1 MRLAGS
7 HLHADGQPLASHPTC
22 LRLQAPADESVGC
35 VAGNPFQLCRKHMD
49 QVERLL
55 QTTGDCCGALDHE
68 WSVSEPDGREN
79 RHRKEGQQAA
89 CLRGAATPA
98 LREAECEPRRGPCG
112 DGAAS
117 GPHPAPRGG

>member
-7 HLHADGQPLASHPTC
+7 HLHADGQPLASHPTR

-55 QTTGDCCGALDHE
+55 LETTGDCCGALHHE
-68 WSVSEPDGREN
+68 WSVSGPDGREN
-79 RHRKEGQQAA
+79 RHRKG
-89 CLRGAATPA
+89 
-98 LREAECEPRRGPCG
+98 
-112 DGAAS
+112 GAAS
-117 GPHPAPRGG
+117 CVPERREGLGAP